1 MYKAASGI
9 SLVMMN
15 KIFQLREESHYT
27 SKFVMI
33 HFTMTIALGIDS
45 ACDSTNRLF

>member
-1 MYKAASGI
+1 MYKTANVI

-27 SKFVMI
+27 SKFVII
-33 HFTMTIALGIDS
+33 HSTMTITLGIHS
-45 ACDSTNRLF
+45 TCDSTNRVF